1 MGDVDDPLADDL
13 DPLLDEALP
22 PLLVDPQPLQA
33 ERLACLIGQPLL
45 QDAPDL
51 ADLAAVVG
59 RIERRADP
67 AAAAVLA
74 AQARLFRPPLGPLAQ
89 DAAERL
95 KTAGTTPHVLPALF
109 EPIGA
114 FVLESDDITL
124 MALAAAVGE
133 QVTSCTLV
141 VQRGLE
147 ANLSGGVG
155 PLEEPAILADR
166 LDELR
171 RGAVGH
177 ALQEPEP
184 EALVARMAEAFAWA
198 QRREVAQRPGL
209 MLDRPLL
216 ALAVTG
222 GPDPWGF
229 LRTADE
235 DTLMDEL
242 SLEARD
248 ALDERRQGATKP
260 RDPARQRRQ
269 AARASRKARKRNRRR

>member
-1 MGDVDDPLADDL
+1 MDDPLAEDL

-22 PLLVDPQPLQA
+22 PLLADPQPLQA
-33 ERLACLIGQPLL
+33 ERLACLVGQPLL
-45 QDAPDL
+45 QDRPEL
-51 ADLAAVVG
+51 AELAAVVG
-59 RIERRADP
+59 RVERRADP

-74 AQARLFRPPLGPLAQ
+74 AQARLFRPPLGPLAA
-89 DAAERL
+89 DAAQRL
-95 KTAGTTPHVLPALF
+95 ADAGTAPHVLPVLF

-155 PLEEPAILADR
+155 ALEDPSVLADR

-184 EALVARMAEAFAWA
+184 EELVDRMAEAFAWA
-198 QRREVAQRPGL
+198 ERREVAQRPGL

-242 SLEARD
+242 SLEAED
-248 ALDERRQGATKP
+248 ALAERRESGEAKP

-269 AARASRKARKRNRRR
+269 AAKAARKARRRNRRG